1 MNERHLIWLIC
12 FFFSSFISLT
22 FKGMSRPAAT
32 KPVLQK
38 KCTQCTSIYFSC
50 IYFFVS
56 RLLILFKCPLLS
68 PDGTSMADKNDLLSE
83 VKVLKKAGRHPN
95 IVSLVG
101 VCTREGMFYPN
112 PVSYTHLTLPTIY
125 SV

>member
-1 MNERHLIWLIC
+1 M
-12 FFFSSFISLT
+12 FFFSSFISPT

-112 PVSYTHLTLPTIY
+112 QYLL
-125 SV
+125 